1 MQDESRPG
9 EIVEGKVVYRSCHT
23 KSAADGEG
31 AGLSQC
37 ELQIELLVCHQI
49 AAGHR

>member
-1 MQDESRPG
+1 MNPGRVKKWKERSRNVAV
-9 EIVEGKVVYRSCHT
+9 IQNLLVR
-23 KSAADGEG
+23 GEG
-31 AGLSQC
+31 AGLSPL

>member
-1 MQDESRPG
+1 MNPG
-9 EIVEGKVVYRSCHT
+9 RVKKWKERSCNVPVIQNLLVM
-23 KSAADGEG
+23 GEG
-31 AGLSQC
+31 EGLSLC